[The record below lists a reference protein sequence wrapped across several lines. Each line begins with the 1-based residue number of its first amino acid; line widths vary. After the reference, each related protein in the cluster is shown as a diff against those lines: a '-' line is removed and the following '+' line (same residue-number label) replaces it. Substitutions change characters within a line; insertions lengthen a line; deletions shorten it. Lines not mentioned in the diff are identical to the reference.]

1 MTSITGGHWD
11 QDNGPQW
18 VKIQRKSATTFT
30 FFIGFIFC
38 QISFLEE
45 IFVFWLITTIFSILS
60 FCTFFLQKV
69 QYVYRTPGQ
78 IGSYITSIGHPC
90 RKVTFTHNWHADM
103 MIIIMAERGHCW
115 AGRDQGDTLFS
126 FFDVSK

>member
-11 QDNGPQW
+11 QDNGPKW
-18 VKIQRKSATTFT
+18 VKIRRKSATTFT

-69 QYVYRTPGQ
+69 QYVYRTPVKSGVT
-78 IGSYITSIGHPC
+78 TSIGHPC

-115 AGRDQGDTLFS
+115 AGRDRGDTLFS